1 MAPTHQIVTANRLR
15 DGAVVYLTGD
25 GRWSERLA
33 AGALAEDKA
42 AVADLLAQA
51 ERSVA
56 DRLVVAPYAFPV
68 ALASEGPLP
77 TQKREQIRA
86 AGPTVHPQ
94 FGRETGIAR
103 AAE

>member
-1 MAPTHQIVTANRLR
+1 MASTHQIVTANRLR
-15 DGAVVYLTGD
+15 DGAVVYLTAQGC
-25 GRWSERLA
+25 WSEALA
-33 AGALAEDKA
+33 CGALAEDKA
-42 AVADLLAQA
+42 AVADLLVQA

-68 ALASEGPLP
+68 ALAPEGPQP

-94 FGRETGIAR
+94 FGRDTGLACAQR
-103 AAE
+103 